1 MENGW
6 IKIHRQLKDWQ
17 HYQEPTVLLVW
28 IDLLLSANSKPA
40 WVRGEAIAAG
50 QVVTSVTTIMESTG
64 IKSKHTVIEALRK
77 LEQSGEITREKFG
90 NGTKITIANFEKFQT
105 SGALGGAKNAPRNG
119 KEGKEAV
126 QQGVQKM
133 HQGGALGGAKN
144 APKQEYKKEE
154 DRIIVDNPPTRV
166 REEFSEIE
174 STDTSSAQLV
184 MMRQG
189 WNAADYLHAVR
200 ELKATCAADGKH
212 HDTPADAA
220 NHFRNWTAKRYTYGQ
235 RPLTPE
241 TPKPETD
248 CDRAFSDWYRQ
259 KYGTEYVWQEDTTK
273 AVQRIAAAIADKI
286 SEQGD
291 ISDPA
296 QMPANIRAFL
306 EAAHRLGDPVHQ
318 QVGDHAR
325 QAIQRNLQQDK
336 KWNHSNNTTKKRPWQ
351 RDRRLRRLPR
361 PHRQRPRWRPIAA
374 TQQSPRPCS
383 PRPSSAKPPE
393 P

>member
-1 MENGW
+1 MTHQMTHG
-6 IKIHRQLKDWQ
+6 
-17 HYQEPTVLLVW
+17 V
-28 IDLLLSANSKPA
+28 
-40 WVRGEAIAAG
+40 
-50 QVVTSVTTIMESTG
+50 STNDTN
-64 IKSKHTVIEALRK
+64 IR
-77 LEQSGEITREKFG
+77 
-90 NGTKITIANFEKFQT
+90 
-105 SGALGGAKNAPRNG
+105 
-119 KEGKEAV
+119 
-126 QQGVQKM
+126 
-133 HQGGALGGAKN
+133 
-144 APKQEYKKEE
+144 KEE
-154 DRIIVDNPPTRV
+154 LIEEEVVDNPPTRT

-174 STDTSSAQLV
+174 STDTSSAKLV

-189 WNAADYLHAVR
+189 WNAADYLNAVR
-200 ELKATCAADGKH
+200 EFKATCAADGTH

-306 EAAHRLGDPVHQ
+306 EAAHRLGDQWLNEHFNPQTLAKQFNEIYNRIKNGTTATTQPRKGRGNATGVSDDYLARIANDLA
-318 QVGDHAR
+318 GD
-325 QAIQRNLQQDK
+325 L
-336 KWNHSNNTTKKRPWQ
+336 
-351 RDRRLRRLPR
+351 
-361 PHRQRPRWRPIAA
+361 
-374 TQQSPRPCS
+374 
-383 PRPSSAKPPE
+383 
-393 P
+393 

>member
-105 SGALGGAKNAPRNG
+105 SGAVGGAKNAPRKG

-133 HQGGALGGAKN
+133 HQGGAVGGAKN

-154 DRIIVDNPPTRV
+154 ERIIVDNPPTRV

-174 STDTSSAQLV
+174 STDTSSAKLV

-189 WNAADYLHAVR
+189 WNAADYLNAVR
-200 ELKATCAADGKH
+200 EFKATCAADGTH
-212 HDTPADAA
+212 HDTPSDAA

-306 EAAHRLGDPVHQ
+306 EAAHRLGDQWLNEHFNPQTLAKQFNEIYNRIKNGTTATTQPRKGRGNATGVSDDYLARIANDLA
-318 QVGDHAR
+318 GD
-325 QAIQRNLQQDK
+325 L
-336 KWNHSNNTTKKRPWQ
+336 
-351 RDRRLRRLPR
+351 
-361 PHRQRPRWRPIAA
+361 
-374 TQQSPRPCS
+374 
-383 PRPSSAKPPE
+383 
-393 P
+393 

>member
-1 MENGW
+1 MSEGW
-6 IKIHRQLKDWQ
+6 IKVHRKIKEWQ
-17 HYQEPTVLLVW
+17 HYQEPSVLLVF
-28 IDLLLSANSKPA
+28 IDLLLSANAKDG
-40 WVRGEAIAAG
+40 WWKGKRVRRGEMF
-50 QVVTSVTTIMESTG
+50 TSVSTISDSTG
-64 IKSKHTVIEALRK
+64 LDAKTVRKVLDK
-77 LEQSGEITREKFG
+77 LEATGEIRREATNAGSKIIINQFG
-90 NGTKITIANFEKFQT
+90 KFQS
-105 SGALGGAKNAPRNG
+105 SGNNPQPNPQRSPQQTPQPNPQRIPYQQEIN
-119 KEGKEAV
+119 KE
-126 QQGVQKM
+126 
-133 HQGGALGGAKN
+133 
-144 APKQEYKKEE
+144 
-154 DRIIVDNPPTRV
+154 RIIEEENIDDNPPTRV

-189 WNAADYLHAVR
+189 WNAADYLNAVR
-200 ELKATCAADGKH
+200 EFKATCAADGTH

-306 EAAHRLGDPVHQ
+306 EAAHRLGDQWLNEHFNPQTLAKQFNEIYNSIKNGTTATTQPRKGRGNATGVSNDYLARIANDLA
-318 QVGDHAR
+318 GD
-325 QAIQRNLQQDK
+325 L
-336 KWNHSNNTTKKRPWQ
+336 
-351 RDRRLRRLPR
+351 
-361 PHRQRPRWRPIAA
+361 
-374 TQQSPRPCS
+374 
-383 PRPSSAKPPE
+383 
-393 P
+393 